1 VQVAQQQTFQ
11 AEISALKGKKR
22 KKTISISS
30 KIVDLSSIVDQNEL
44 LRVGGRLQIYILR
57 QEARTQIILL
67 YEQYHHQNS

>member
-11 AEISALKGKKR
+11 AEISALKGKK
-22 KKTISISS
+22 KKKKNNFHIFKDCRFVI
-30 KIVDLSSIVDQNEL
+30 
-44 LRVGGRLQIYILR
+44 R

>member
-1 VQVAQQQTFQ
+1 MAQQQTFQ
-11 AEISALKGKKR
+11 AEISALKGKK